1 VNGTA
6 DLPTTRLTIDLPLA
20 NERGDEVGD
29 GQAEPTTAL
38 GLRNV
43 EDLTDEVAAIDAQ
56 R

>member
-1 VNGTA
+1 MRRRRSRHVWRA
-6 DLPTTRLTIDLPLA
+6 LPLA
-20 NERGDEVGD
+20 NERGGEVGD

>member
-20 NERGDEVGD
+20 NERGGN